1 MNAFAKR
8 NEMPISCFH
17 QGSNF
22 HAYELLGSRSSK
34 RKGVSGV
41 VFRVWAPH
49 AKSVSVVG
57 DFNLWNRAQNPM
69 DRINEEGLWEAFL
82 PGIKQGEPYQYSVE
96 GTDGTLFLKSDPYA
110 YYRTEGKSAYYDLS
124 RFNWKDGEWME
135 QRKLHKHL
143 GEAINIYEVHA
154 GSWKRNEDGSV
165 LNFRKLADELVPY
178 VADMGYTHLQLLPVM
193 EHKQGSWGYE
203 VTGYYAPDSRYGTPK
218 DFMYLVNKCH
228 EQGIGI
234 IVDWVPGHFPKD
246 EQGMA
251 LFDGSACYEYENTP
265 WESCFFDLSRPE
277 VSCFLISNA
286 MYWLEKYHID
296 GLRVDSVSAMLY
308 LGSGQEQ
315 RLHTRETRE
324 AVDFLKRMNTAVLSD
339 HPDVLMIAEESSAWP
354 MVTKPPYAGGLG
366 FSFKWNSGWSHDILH
381 YMSLDPTYRS
391 YNHDKI
397 TFSLMYA
404 FSENFVLPLSH
415 DEVSN
420 GKASLLSKMP
430 GEHNQK
436 FAGVRT
442 LLGYMMAHPGKKLQ
456 FMGNEFGQFVE
467 WNDSQPLDWH
477 LLDYD
482 SHRKLKQY
490 VRDLNYFYRDNPPLW
505 EIDNS
510 WDGFQW
516 LVHDDQ
522 SQCVAAF
529 RRTDEDGRDIIA
541 ICNFAPVQ
549 RDNYRIGI
557 PQFQDYEIVMN
568 SDEVRY
574 GGSGLPH
581 PEKISAEY
589 TPMHGKPYSIR
600 LDIPAMSV
608 LFLAAPRREEKKA
621 YEKGSAIDAVITE

>member
-110 YYRTEGKSAYYDLS
+110 YYRAEGKSAYYDLS

-420 GKASLLSKMP
+420 GKGSLLSKMP

-608 LFLAAPRREEKKA
+608 LFLAPPRREEKKA